1 MFILEVT
8 TDWISKWTCSVDN
21 RLNVSG
27 AQEKDISEIEILDS
41 GLLGNWIIYLL
52 SEFVLILEES
62 SNNGLW

>member
-27 AQEKDISEIEILDS
+27 AQEKGISEIEILDS

-52 SEFVLILEES
+52 SEFV
-62 SNNGLW
+62 